1 MSAVARLDEM
11 GKPVAV
17 PNSEGDNATP
27 SVVLFESKSAKV
39 VGKVAKQ
46 SAVANPELV
55 RECVKNDMGTAKA
68 WSYFG
73 ENYTAE
79 DISAIILKRLK
90 EDAEQVMGEPIE
102 GAVITVPAIFGDA
115 ERNATKT
122 AGRIAGLNV
131 LALLEE
137 PVAAA
142 LAYGLGRDT
151 AGQAAQNVLVYD
163 LGGGTFDLTVMH
175 VAGDEITMLSTDG
188 DRCLGGRDWD
198 SRIVEYVAETFKAE
212 HGEDPA
218 KDSESHQDLINRA
231 EDAKKALS
239 RKETTHVVCQY
250 SGKRSRVELTR
261 SKFNELTAGLLDQT
275 EATTQSVVRQL
286 QSSRK
291 LPGGWTDINKVL
303 LVGGS
308 TRMLQVPEMLAR
320 ISGKVPEVTEVDL
333 VVAQGAALYSVMKVI
348 QNAEN
353 SGQTAEL
360 DKMGLPAGVEELLS
374 RKEVTRVCSFAV
386 GVAALDDTHN
396 LANSVMIERNSELPA
411 EGSEV
416 FGTAVDDQREV
427 RVQVYEGE
435 EKDLKHCI
443 FLGDGFITS
452 IPAGLPQ
459 GSPVQITFKLTA
471 DGDLD
476 ISAAELTHGKQVKFQ
491 LKREIGKSEA
501 EISVAAKRLAQDV
514 VG

>member
-1 MSAVARLDEM
+1 
-11 GKPVAV
+11 
-17 PNSEGDNATP
+17 
-27 SVVLFESKSAKV
+27 
-39 VGKVAKQ
+39 
-46 SAVANPELV
+46 
-55 RECVKNDMGTAKA
+55 
-68 WSYFG
+68 
-73 ENYTAE
+73 
-79 DISAIILKRLK
+79 
-90 EDAEQVMGEPIE
+90 
-102 GAVITVPAIFGDA
+102 
-115 ERNATKT
+115 
-122 AGRIAGLNV
+122 
-131 LALLEE
+131 
-137 PVAAA
+137 
-142 LAYGLGRDT
+142 
-151 AGQAAQNVLVYD
+151 
-163 LGGGTFDLTVMH
+163 
-175 VAGDEITMLSTDG
+175 
-188 DRCLGGRDWD
+188 
-198 SRIVEYVAETFKAE
+198 
-212 HGEDPA
+212 
-218 KDSESHQDLINRA
+218 
-231 EDAKKALS
+231 
-239 RKETTHVVCQY
+239 
-250 SGKRSRVELTR
+250 
-261 SKFNELTAGLLDQT
+261 
-275 EATTQSVVRQL
+275 
-286 QSSRK
+286 
-291 LPGGWTDINKVL
+291 
-303 LVGGS
+303 
-308 TRMLQVPEMLAR
+308 MLQVPEMLQR

-476 ISAAELTHGKQVKFQ
+476 ISAAELTYGRRVIFQ
-491 LKREIGKSEA
+491 LKREVGKSED